1 MEIEGED
8 LLDEEDDA
16 SDNNPNSD
24 AHDPSA
30 DHDNPVA
37 PENAIGNDQLI
48 MELII
53 IEINFPYNLSST
65 R

>member
-24 AHDPSA
+24 AHNPSA